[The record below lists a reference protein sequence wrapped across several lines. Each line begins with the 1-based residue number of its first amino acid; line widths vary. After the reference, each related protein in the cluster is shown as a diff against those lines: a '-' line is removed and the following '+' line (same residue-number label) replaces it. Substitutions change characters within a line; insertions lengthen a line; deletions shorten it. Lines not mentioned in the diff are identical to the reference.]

1 MHSDCDYDEGED
13 DLIVHTESTINK
25 KKDNHNFSV
34 ARRVTPTFTQRRGP
48 SKSIE
53 RVHTPSIR

>member
-25 KKDNHNFSV
+25 KKNNFSV

-53 RVHTPSIR
+53 RVQTPSIR